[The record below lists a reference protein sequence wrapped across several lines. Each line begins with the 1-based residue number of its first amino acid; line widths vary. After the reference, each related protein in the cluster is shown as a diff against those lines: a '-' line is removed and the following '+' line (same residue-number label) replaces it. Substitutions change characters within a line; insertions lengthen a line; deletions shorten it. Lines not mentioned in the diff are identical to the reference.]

1 MYDEFC
7 ARFPFN
13 ETDDQLNA
21 ITDVLKDLNQGSPMD
36 RLVCGDVGFG
46 KTEVALRAA
55 FAVAMSG
62 AQVALIVPTTLL
74 ARQHYYNFKKRMEGF
89 PVRVRMLSRLVTPKE
104 AAETKKG
111 LEDGSVEIVIGTH
124 ALLSKDIKFC
134 NLGLLIIDE
143 EQHFGVAHK
152 EKLKALKS
160 NVHVLTLTATPI
172 PRTLQM
178 SLTGVKQLS
187 IIATPPVDR
196 LAARTFVMPFDKVMI
211 KEAIYREKFR
221 NGQVFFV
228 CPRVSDIF
236 GMEKELRAL
245 VPDIRILVAHGQMP
259 VKQLEDVMN
268 DFADG
273 KADML
278 LSTTI
283 IESGIDMPTVNTM
296 IVHRSDMFGLAQLYQ
311 LKGRVGRSKVR
322 GYCYFTVPKQK
333 ELKPVAERRLN
344 ILQALDT
351 LGAGFSLASHDMDIR
366 GSGNILGEEQSGH
379 IKDVGIALYQHM
391 LEEEI
396 MRQKSGERQRREDEP
411 ADWAPQIT
419 TGIPIMIPETY
430 VKDLGV
436 RLGLYKRIGEIK
448 DRAGLLDM
456 REELVD
462 RFGKLPPEVDNLLK
476 TVEIKQ
482 LAVLANVEKI
492 DAGSKGILLSFHN
505 NVFKAPDKL
514 INWVSRQFG
523 VIKIRPDQK
532 LFVER
537 DLQSYAV
544 RVETIKTYVG
554 KLVEMVKGD

>member
-1 MYDEFC
+1 
-7 ARFPFN
+7 
-13 ETDDQLNA
+13 
-21 ITDVLKDLNQGSPMD
+21 
-36 RLVCGDVGFG
+36 
-46 KTEVALRAA
+46 
-55 FAVAMSG
+55 
-62 AQVALIVPTTLL
+62 
-74 ARQHYYNFKKRMEGF
+74 
-89 PVRVRMLSRLVTPKE
+89 
-104 AAETKKG
+104 
-111 LEDGSVEIVIGTH
+111 
-124 ALLSKDIKFC
+124 
-134 NLGLLIIDE
+134 
-143 EQHFGVAHK
+143 
-152 EKLKALKS
+152 
-160 NVHVLTLTATPI
+160 
-172 PRTLQM
+172 
-178 SLTGVKQLS
+178 
-187 IIATPPVDR
+187 
-196 LAARTFVMPFDKVMI
+196 MPFDKVMI

-396 MRQKSGERQRREDEP
+396 MRQKSGERQRREDEA

-430 VKDLGV
+430 VRDLGV
-436 RLGLYKRIGEIK
+436 RLGLYKRIGEIRDK
-448 DRAGLLDM
+448 AGILDM
-456 REELVD
+456 REELTD
-462 RFGKLPPEVDNLLK
+462 RFGKLPEEVDNLLK

-482 LAVLANVEKI
+482 LCREANVEKI
-492 DAGSKGILLSFHN
+492 DAGAKGILITFHN